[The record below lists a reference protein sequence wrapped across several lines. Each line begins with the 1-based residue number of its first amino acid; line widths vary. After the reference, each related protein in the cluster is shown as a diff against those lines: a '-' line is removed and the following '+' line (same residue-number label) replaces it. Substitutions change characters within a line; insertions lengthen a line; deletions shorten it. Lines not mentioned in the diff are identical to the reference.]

1 MKMEYEEIMDMVV
14 GELTQRALSRQ
25 REEDESLDQ
34 LILRQA
40 HLSTLMEKQLDRLG
54 ESDKQIIQEYLE
66 LSLEI
71 QGFQEKHLYLQGAK
85 DCLRLLK
92 ELGAL

>member
-1 MKMEYEEIMDMVV
+1 MEYEEIIDMIV

-25 REEDESLDQ
+25 REEDENLNQ

-40 HLSTLMEKQLDRLG
+40 HLSTLIEKQLDRFG

-71 QGFQEKHLYLQGAK
+71 QGFQEKYLYLQGAK
-85 DCLRLLK
+85 DCIRLLK
-92 ELGAL
+92 DLGAL

>member
-1 MKMEYEEIMDMVV
+1 MEYEEIMDMVV

-40 HLSTLMEKQLDRLG
+40 ELRASIERYLAKLDEPDR
-54 ESDKQIIQEYLE
+54 QIFQEYLE
-66 LSLEI
+66 LNLEI
-71 QGFQEKHLYLQGAK
+71 WGFQERHLYLQGAK
-85 DCLRLLK
+85 DCVRLLK
-92 ELGAL
+92 DLGAL